1 MKTSIKALHWA
12 PRIICMLA
20 ILFLSMFAA
29 DAFSPELTI
38 WQQLLGFLI
47 HLIPSFILVAIL
59 VLSWKREIIGG
70 IFFTVIGIVLT
81 PVIFSLNYKMN
92 HSVGLSLGIVAM
104 ITLPFIVA
112 GVLFVLSYFYQK
124 KNRQS

>member
-1 MKTSIKALHWA
+1 MHWA

-47 HLIPSFILVAIL
+47 HLIPSFVLVAIL

-104 ITLPFIVA
+104 VTLPFIVA
-112 GVLFVLSYFYQK
+112 GVLFVLSYFYHK

>member
-1 MKTSIKALHWA
+1 MKTSIKVLRWT

-20 ILFLSMFAA
+20 ILFISMFAV
-29 DAFSPELTI
+29 DAFSPKLAI
-38 WQQLLGFLI
+38 WEQLLGFLI
-47 HLIPSFILVAIL
+47 HLIPSLVLVVIL

-70 IFFTVIGIVLT
+70 IFFTVIGIALT
-81 PVIFSLNYKMN
+81 PIIFTLNYKMN

-112 GVLFVLSYFYQK
+112 GVLFALSYFYHK

>member
-12 PRIICMLA
+12 PQIICMLA

-47 HLIPSFILVAIL
+47 HLIPSFVLVSIL

-70 IFFTVIGIVLT
+70 IFFTIIGIVLT

-112 GVLFVLSYFYQK
+112 GVLFVLSYFYHK